1 MTGKSGQSITE
12 HRSIPHVLGG
22 SGKSVWLLRA
32 SDTGIRKYSYAVN
45 TTWKAAP
52 HAMVRARELDGSSV
66 IGDAP
71 NAEYY
76 PAPASGTSCSQMRTS
91 AYPNWKGNRES
102 TNPRPRVWS
111 AGLKW
116 VTLSFFFAILGTSI
130 AYGEVLVSS
139 PGQIESFTGS
149 SVVAYSSPTGLI
161 ASTGNLYWTS
171 KVYNEFGPDISV
183 VWRAGKNNV
192 PGNEVAL
199 YTENGDDRYFGDI
212 VYANPGAFYGYFV
225 ATYQTAGV
233 LSSQIKRVPLTGGP
247 AVVIANCPAPIA
259 RDLVTDGTRLFWV
272 DSGGIRSVPL
282 GGGPIT
288 TLRGEGSF
296 ITHIR
301 LDSSYI
307 YFSEE
312 FLILRMPK
320 SGGLERVVIS
330 TSGIVTAL
338 HVDGSIGQV
347 FWGEQGGGVFSTA
360 SNQVQGTRLT
370 FQTPSAGRTVTSVG
384 WDGSRVLW
392 SDCLQPGNTN
402 GTIKEREGGITR
414 VVASGQVGVG
424 HLQWDAASIYWG
436 DVSYLR
442 RYVR

>member
-1 MTGKSGQSITE
+1 
-12 HRSIPHVLGG
+12 
-22 SGKSVWLLRA
+22 
-32 SDTGIRKYSYAVN
+32 
-45 TTWKAAP
+45 
-52 HAMVRARELDGSSV
+52 
-66 IGDAP
+66 
-71 NAEYY
+71 
-76 PAPASGTSCSQMRTS
+76 
-91 AYPNWKGNRES
+91 
-102 TNPRPRVWS
+102 
-111 AGLKW
+111 
-116 VTLSFFFAILGTSI
+116 
-130 AYGEVLVSS
+130 
-139 PGQIESFTGS
+139 
-149 SVVAYSSPTGLI
+149 VAYSSPTGLI

-171 KVYNEFGPDISV
+171 KIYNEFGPDISV
-183 VWRAGKNNV
+183 VWRAGKNNI

-247 AVVIANCPAPIA
+247 AVVIANCPGPIA

-360 SNQVQGTRLT
+360 SNQVQGPRLT
-370 FQTPSAGRTVTSVG
+370 FQMPSAGRTVTSVG

-402 GTIKEREGGITR
+402 GTIKERAGGITR

-442 RYVR
+442 KYVH

>member
-1 MTGKSGQSITE
+1 MFIFSLLNKAKKKLRIGNSGEFVTI
-12 HRSIPHVLGG
+12 HRPIPT
-22 SGKSVWLLRA
+22 A
-32 SDTGIRKYSYAVN
+32 C
-45 TTWKAAP
+45 
-52 HAMVRARELDGSSV
+52 V
-66 IGDAP
+66 IPIA
-71 NAEYY
+71 
-76 PAPASGTSCSQMRTS
+76 
-91 AYPNWKGNRES
+91 
-102 TNPRPRVWS
+102 
-111 AGLKW
+111 
-116 VTLSFFFAILGTSI
+116 LSFFIPILATSI
-130 AYGEVLVSS
+130 AYAEDPSPTTQTESLASS
-139 PGQIESFTGS
+139 SI
-149 SVVAYSSPTGLI
+149 VAYSSPTGLI

-171 KVYNEFGPDISV
+171 KIYNEFGPDISL

-192 PGNEVAL
+192 PGNEVVL
-199 YTENGDDRYFGDI
+199 YSEYGDDRYFGDI

-225 ATYQTAGV
+225 ANYQTAGV

-247 AVVIANCPAPIA
+247 EVVIANSPAPMA

-282 GGGPIT
+282 GGGPVT

-301 LDSSYI
+301 IDSSYI

-338 HVDGSIGQV
+338 YVDGSIGQL

-360 SNQVQGTRLT
+360 ANQVQGPRVTY
-370 FQTPSAGRTVTSVG
+370 QAPSAGRSVTSVG

-402 GTIKEREGGITR
+402 CTIKEREGGVTR
-414 VVASGQVGVG
+414 IVTSGQVGVG

-436 DVSYLR
+436 DVSYIR
-442 RYVR
+442 KYVH

>member
-1 MTGKSGQSITE
+1 MTGKSGQSIIE
-12 HRSIPHVLGG
+12 HRPIPDLLAG
-22 SGKSVWLLRA
+22 SGKSVCLLRA
-32 SDTGIRKYSYAVN
+32 YDTGVPKDGYSVN
-45 TTWKAAP
+45 TTSKAAP
-52 HAMVRARELDGSSV
+52 HAMVPARELDGSSV
-66 IGDAP
+66 VGDAP
-71 NAEYY
+71 NAKYY
-76 PAPASGTSCSQMRTS
+76 PAPASGPSHSQVNPS
-91 AYPNWKGNRES
+91 ADPNWKEDWES
-102 TNPRPRVWS
+102 KNPWPRVWP
-111 AGLKW
+111 AVEW
-116 VTLSFFFAILGTSI
+116 VTLFFFFAILGTSI
-130 AYGEVLVSS
+130 AYAEVLSS
-139 PGQIESFTGS
+139 PGKIELLTGS
-149 SVVAYSSPTGLI
+149 SIVAYSSPTGLI

-171 KVYNEFGPDISV
+171 KIYNEFGPDISV
-183 VWRAGKNNV
+183 VWRAGKNNI

-225 ATYQTAGV
+225 ANYQTAGV

-272 DSGGIRSVPL
+272 DSDGIRSVPL
-282 GGGPIT
+282 GGGPIM

-338 HVDGSIGQV
+338 HVDSSIGRV

-360 SNQVQGTRLT
+360 SNQVQGPRVT
-370 FQTPSAGRTVTSVG
+370 FQAPSAGRTVTSVG

-424 HLQWDAASIYWG
+424 HLQWDAASIFWG

-442 RYVR
+442 RYVH

>member
-1 MTGKSGQSITE
+1 M
-12 HRSIPHVLGG
+12 HRVFT
-22 SGKSVWLLRA
+22 A
-32 SDTGIRKYSYAVN
+32 
-45 TTWKAAP
+45 
-52 HAMVRARELDGSSV
+52 
-66 IGDAP
+66 
-71 NAEYY
+71 
-76 PAPASGTSCSQMRTS
+76 C
-91 AYPNWKGNRES
+91 
-102 TNPRPRVWS
+102 
-111 AGLKW
+111 
-116 VTLSFFFAILGTSI
+116 VTVFALSFFIAIPGPSI
-130 AYGEVLVSS
+130 AYAEGPSPTGQTELLASS
-139 PGQIESFTGS
+139 SI
-149 SVVAYSSPTGLI
+149 VAYSSPTGLI

-171 KVYNEFGPDISV
+171 KIYNEFGPDISV
-183 VWRAGKNNV
+183 VWRAGKYNV

-199 YTENGDDRYFGDI
+199 YSEYGDDRYFGDI
-212 VYANPGAFYGYFV
+212 VYANPGSFYGYFV
-225 ATYQTAGV
+225 ANYQTAGV

-247 AVVIANCPAPIA
+247 SVVIANSPAPIA

-272 DSGGIRSVPL
+272 DSGGIRSVLL
-282 GGGPIT
+282 GGGPVT

-301 LDSSYI
+301 IDSSYI

-338 HVDGSIGQV
+338 HVDASIGRV

-360 SNQVQGTRLT
+360 ANQVQGPRVTY
-370 FQTPSAGRTVTSVG
+370 QAPSAGRSVTSVG

-402 GTIKEREGGITR
+402 CTIKMREGGITR
-414 VVASGQVGVG
+414 IVTSGQVGVG
-424 HLQWDAASIYWG
+424 HLQWDATSIYWG

-442 RYVR
+442 KYVH